1 VLSNLAANTY
11 GRYIR
16 FVFYGYDEQLFPRSF
31 SLQNSI
37 KIPTWVFEIIFS
49 LTLLLHL
56 SSCKPL
62 ALETGEFTTGHLGSL
77 DTPWLATRH
86 ACKAELKERRWRLAR
101 TSKSSHW
108 SESTPSLKTEL
119 EADAH
124 AAPPGTLPVSLN
136 NHNDP
141 RRHGLSPRFTWSWA
155 LMRAYRSP
163 AEHESLRTLYAD
175 RLRLSQAIIDQSGVG
190 KILGLPPA
198 S

>member
-1 VLSNLAANTY
+1 MVMMSNFSRDLSRDLSLCKIAL
-11 GRYIR
+11 RYPPE
-16 FVFYGYDEQLFPRSF
+16 YSRSF
-31 SLQNSI
+31 LAWHFSFTCIMQTTRPGNRRIHHRAPGFAGHSLASD
-37 KIPTWVFEIIFS
+37 
-49 LTLLLHL
+49 
-56 SSCKPL
+56 SSCV
-62 ALETGEFTTGHLGSL
+62 HQQ
-77 DTPWLATRH
+77 D
-86 ACKAELKERRWRLAR
+86 KAELKERRWRLAR

-124 AAPPGTLPVSLN
+124 AAPPGSLPVSLN

-155 LMRAYRSP
+155 LMRACRSP
-163 AEHESLRTLYAD
+163 AEHESSRTLYAD

-190 KILGLPPA
+190 KILGPPPA